1 MSENL
6 FIPINETKEE
16 IYNNLLPQ
24 VAALIEGENDF
35 IANLAN
41 VSAALHETFHWLW
54 VGFYLIKN
62 DELVLGPFQGSV
74 ACTRIGYGKGAC
86 GTAWK
91 EKKSLL
97 IPNVKNFPGHIICNQ
112 LSVAEIV
119 VPIFDANQN
128 IVGVLDIDSDKF
140 DELTEVDVF
149 YLEKIC
155 QLITNKL
162 SNFFHV

>member
-62 DELVLGPFQGSV
+62 D
-74 ACTRIGYGKGAC
+74 AY
-86 GTAWK
+86 
-91 EKKSLL
+91 
-97 IPNVKNFPGHIICNQ
+97 
-112 LSVAEIV
+112 
-119 VPIFDANQN
+119 
-128 IVGVLDIDSDKF
+128 
-140 DELTEVDVF
+140 
-149 YLEKIC
+149 
-155 QLITNKL
+155 
-162 SNFFHV
+162 